1 MQGLAEQLG
10 SQVATA
16 LSPFIGRFVLALVI
30 ALVAWRAAAGTR
42 GWFERAT
49 ARSSADLHLRV
60 LVGRFLY
67 LVVLFYG
74 LLWGVEVLG
83 ISPTALLAGF
93 GVLGL
98 AASLALQDILRSFCA
113 GVYLLFE
120 RPFMIG
126 DVIKVKDFQGHV
138 VDIGIRTTVL
148 HTEEG
153 REVLIPNSVLLADV
167 VVNQKPRRPLARSSA
182 TPTAPKP

>member
-10 SQVATA
+10 SQLATA
-16 LSPFIGRFVLALVI
+16 LSPFLGRFVLAMVV
-30 ALVAWRAAAGTR
+30 ALVAWRVAAGTR

-49 ARSSADLHLRV
+49 ARSSADIHLRV

-98 AASLALQDILRSFCA
+98 AASLALQDILKSFCA
-113 GVYLLFE
+113 GIYLLFE
-120 RPFMIG
+120 RPFSIG
-126 DVIKVKDFQGHV
+126 DQIKVKDFQGRV
-138 VDIGIRTTVL
+138 VDIGIRVTVL
-148 HTEEG
+148 HSEDG
-153 REVLIPNSVLLADV
+153 REVLIPNSMVLADI
-167 VVNQKPRRPLARSSA
+167 VVNQQPRRASA
-182 TPTAPKP
+182 SPSTSPTAPER

>member
-10 SQVATA
+10 SQLATA
-16 LSPFIGRFVLALVI
+16 LSPFIGRLVVALVI
-30 ALVAWRAAAGTR
+30 AVVAWRVAAGTR

-49 ARSSADLHLRV
+49 ARSSADVHLRV

-98 AASLALQDILRSFCA
+98 AASLALQDILKSFCA
-113 GVYLLFE
+113 GIYLLFE
-120 RPFMIG
+120 RPFSIG
-126 DVIKVKDFQGHV
+126 DQIKVKDFEGRV
-138 VDIGIRTTVL
+138 VDIGIRVTVL
-148 HTEEG
+148 HLEDS
-153 REVLIPNSVLLADV
+153 REVLIPNSMVLADI
-167 VVNQKPRRPLARSSA
+167 VVNQQPRRASA
-182 TPTAPKP
+182 KPSASPTAPER